1 MRERGSAALSAKALL
16 QEYVSCWGYDGPGWR
31 ECGTSKITR
40 SGHQSLDQQIAS
52 LTQGYLPA
60 VASCDDIFV
69 KVVFSW
75 EPSEFTTVMIATE
88 IPAAIKPYSMAV
100 APDSSRRN
108 CLRMRTDLN
117 PRFGAFK

>member
-1 MRERGSAALSAKALL
+1 VKGA
-16 QEYVSCWGYDGPGWR
+16 GPG
-31 ECGTSKITR
+31 GV
-40 SGHQSLDQQIAS
+40 
-52 LTQGYLPA
+52 YLPA

-75 EPSEFTTVMIATE
+75 EPSEFTTVMITTE

-108 CLRMRTDLN
+108 RLRRHTDLN